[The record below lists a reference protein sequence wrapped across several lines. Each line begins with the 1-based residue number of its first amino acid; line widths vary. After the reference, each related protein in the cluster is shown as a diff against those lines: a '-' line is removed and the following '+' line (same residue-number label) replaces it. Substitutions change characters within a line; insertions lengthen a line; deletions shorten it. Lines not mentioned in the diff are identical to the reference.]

1 MNNRCTTP
9 SAPRRLT
16 TEGEKPFSPPF
27 TRSKAPFPQAFPE
40 KEMGSYAPKHQDH
53 SIKQGDFLHAFHS
66 LYTSPSQTLSIRK
79 KKSFLLLEKWLIY
92 NESGVE
98 KTILAENCG
107 GSSVESGP
115 LRCPSRRPPVS
126 GYRPWQGHGGSRAH
140 SARKTEFRAK
150 KALFVSHLPKDF
162 LFLHFEVSCTHCTLV
177 RECPLT

>member
-40 KEMGSYAPKHQDH
+40 KKTGSYAPKHQDH

-79 KKSFLLLEKWLIY
+79 KKSFLLLEKWLI
-92 NESGVE
+92 
-98 KTILAENCG
+98 IM
-107 GSSVESGP
+107 
-115 LRCPSRRPPVS
+115 SREWKKRF
-126 GYRPWQGHGGSRAH
+126 R
-140 SARKTEFRAK
+140 RKTVGEARWRAGPCAALRDAPRKRVPTMARPRREQDTFCTKNRISGEKSAFRFAFAERLSIF
-150 KALFVSHLPKDF
+150 AL
-162 LFLHFEVSCTHCTLV
+162 
-177 RECPLT
+177 

>member
-1 MNNRCTTP
+1 MHNRCTTP

-40 KEMGSYAPKHQDH
+40 KKTGSYAPKPQDH
-53 SIKQGDFLHAFHS
+53 STAQGDFLNAFHS

-79 KKSFLLLEKWLIY
+79 KKSFLLSEKWLIY

-98 KTILAENCG
+98 KTISAENCG
-107 GSSVESGP
+107 GSSVKSGD
-115 LRCPSRRPPVS
+115 LCCPSRRTPKA
-126 GYRPWQGHGGSRAH
+126 GTDHGKATAH